1 MSSPLGSRCWQ
12 EDLGC
17 LSRSLTELWRVSRA
31 CLWLCSGRGLF
42 RLEETKGIAPNDR
55 FGLMAFLWLK
65 AFYECQQVRVRTV
78 QPHFLAQTEAGL
90 LYVAYRGMCQSRDFL
105 GIHVQLQ
112 IGAKPF
118 FGRR

>member
-17 LSRSLTELWRVSRA
+17 LSRTLTELWRVSRA

-65 AFYECQQVRVRTV
+65 AFYECQQVRVRPV
-78 QPHFLAQTEAGL
+78 QSHFLAQPEASL
-90 LYVAYRGMCQSRDFL
+90 FHVAHGGMGQGCDFF
-105 GIHVQLQ
+105 GIHVQFQ
-112 IGAKPF
+112 VGAKPF